1 MADSAPTSMGA
12 YASKIVWGSN
22 GEPVAP
28 GSPDDSP
35 FFDLR
40 IRVVLAE
47 GATAPEFKSAAAA
60 GMDLC
65 ACENVALEPGVP
77 TKVNTGVAMELPFM
91 LYGQVA
97 GRSSVAAK
105 GIATFPGVIDSDYR
119 GEIKVL
125 LTNHTGAPHLV
136 AAGDR
141 IAQLLVLPIARPMV
155 DVVQELSVTVRGEG
169 GFGSTDDA
177 AGAP

>member
-1 MADSAPTSMGA
+1 MADSAPAAMGA

-40 IRVVLAE
+40 IRVVLSE

-65 ACENVALEPGVP
+65 ARVG
-77 TKVNTGVAMELPFM
+77 F
-91 LYGQVA
+91 
-97 GRSSVAAK
+97 SSVC
-105 GIATFPGVIDSDYR
+105 
-119 GEIKVL
+119 
-125 LTNHTGAPHLV
+125 
-136 AAGDR
+136 
-141 IAQLLVLPIARPMV
+141 
-155 DVVQELSVTVRGEG
+155 LSRVSCVSNT
-169 GFGSTDDA
+169 
-177 AGAP
+177 